1 MMVKVRHPNLLLCV
15 GAVLDHPSG
24 SPCIITELMDTS
36 VRKAYKDG
44 ILDYKMKLCILRNT
58 ASALDYLHCH
68 TDEIIHRDVST
79 ANV

>member
-44 ILDYKMKLCILRNT
+44 ILDYKMKLCI
-58 ASALDYLHCH
+58 HCKNKRVKVAR
-68 TDEIIHRDVST
+68 IRVSF
-79 ANV
+79 VCPQK